1 MGIYTAEGLV
11 KHAEKALALDT
22 AYMWG
27 GIMRRITP
35 AYIAQLR
42 RIYGT
47 KAGTGYTDTRYRQLE
62 ELAES
67 GYYGCDCVGLI
78 KSYYW
83 SGRPDGGTGSPKYG
97 AAGFPDVNAGM
108 MFSQARVKGSI
119 DTLPERPGVILYCGS
134 SPHVGIYAGNGN
146 VIECTLSA
154 RGDGVVLSGLGDFGW
169 EYWFECPYISY
180 PGAAPAK
187 PGTSFSAGDR
197 VYIRSSARCYSG
209 TGVAIPA
216 RFKGKSRVYTVSK
229 AGEGRVL
236 LKELF
241 SWVDVSD
248 ISASAPDR

>member
-1 MGIYTAEGLV
+1 MGKYTAEGLI
-11 KHAEKALALDT
+11 KHAERALTLDT

-27 GIMRRITP
+27 GIMRKITP
-35 AYIAQLR
+35 AYISQLR

-47 KAGTGYTDTRYRQLE
+47 KAGTGYTDKRWERLGA
-62 ELAES
+62 LAES

-108 MFSQARVKGSI
+108 MFSLARVKGGI

-134 SPHVGIYAGNGN
+134 SPHVGIYAGNGD

-154 RGDGVVLSGLGDFGW
+154 RGDGVVRTRLGDFGW

-180 PGAAPAK
+180 PKAAPQK
-187 PGTSFSAGDR
+187 SEKTYSAGDR
-197 VYIRSSARCYSG
+197 VYIRTSARCYSG
-209 TGVAIPA
+209 TGVAIPS
-216 RFKGKSRVYTVSK
+216 RFKGRSRTYTVSK
-229 AGEGRVL
+229 TGNGRVL

-248 ISASAPDR
+248 VLKIAI